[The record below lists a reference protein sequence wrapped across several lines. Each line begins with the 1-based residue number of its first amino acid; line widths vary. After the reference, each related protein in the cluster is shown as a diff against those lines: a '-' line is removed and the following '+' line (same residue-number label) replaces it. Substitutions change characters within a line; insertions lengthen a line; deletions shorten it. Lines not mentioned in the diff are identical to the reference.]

1 MTTQKTPSSGL
12 NIALWVAQVILAS
25 SLIWASSLKLF
36 QSVDKLAA
44 MWPWVAQ
51 VPQAMLKFTGIVD
64 MLAGFGLV
72 LPTLLRIKPKL
83 TAVAALGVIVLMVC
97 QCLSHHARGSVSN
110 WGECCFC
117 GPGGIYRMG
126 KGLVISAGM

>member
-97 QCLSHHARGSVSN
+97 ASVFHIMRGEASVIGVN
-110 WGECCFC
+110 VVFAVLAAFIAWGR
-117 GPGGIYRMG
+117 GW
-126 KGLVISAGM
+126 